1 MRQYKPKPGAQ
12 EVLPLFP
19 ELPMPCAQG
28 KPPAGPTSGGAN
40 RTDQCPKSG
49 RHHGG
54 VLVTVQQLAGGKFL
68 LYQANDEWLMHVGLI
83 KQHQLPSRIPGH
95 TTVIS
100 KPDSF
105 AQAVRMW
112 DGNVALTIDAMA
124 ATELERPYLK
134 FMAVTLEADALCGE
148 FRHSNCPPS
157 NERRAD

>member
-1 MRQYKPKPGAQ
+1 MSRPRKW
-12 EVLPLFP
+12 
-19 ELPMPCAQG
+19 
-28 KPPAGPTSGGAN
+28 AGS
-40 RTDQCPKSG
+40 RTTETAALTKTHTRKSAT
-49 RHHGG
+49 
-54 VLVTVQQLAGGKFL
+54 LVTVQQLAGGKFL
-68 LYQANDEWLMHVGLI
+68 LYQANDEWLLHVGLI
-83 KQHQLPSRIPGH
+83 KQHQLPSRTPGH

-105 AQAVRMW
+105 AHAVRMW